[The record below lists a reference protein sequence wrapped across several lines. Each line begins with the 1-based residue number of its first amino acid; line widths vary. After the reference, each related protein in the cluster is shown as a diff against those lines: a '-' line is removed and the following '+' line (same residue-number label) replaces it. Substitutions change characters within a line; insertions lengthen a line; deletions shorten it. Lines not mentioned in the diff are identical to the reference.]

1 MRKDKVIKLYHMKK
15 LFFLLL
21 LTGCLTKE
29 KALRK
34 IEPDLA
40 KICADKFPV
49 KDSTIYIKGDT
60 INTVEFFENSD
71 TVNVVKYDTVYN
83 TVTNTVTKVVK
94 QRITDTLRLVRENT
108 ARVAALQADKE
119 ALQDRLNKSI
129 AYGEKWH
136 NRAGDYLFW
145 LIALVVLNLL
155 FVAFKLFKK

>member
-1 MRKDKVIKLYHMKK
+1 MRYILI
-15 LFFLLL
+15 LFLLS
-21 LTGCLTKE
+21 GCLTKE

-60 INTVEFFENSD
+60 INTIEFFENNTTDTITKKD
-71 TVNVVKYDTVYN
+71 TVRITL
-83 TVTNTVTKVVK
+83 TNTVTKVVK

-108 ARVAALQADKE
+108 ARVATLQADNG
-119 ALQDRLNKSI
+119 ALQDKLNTSI

-145 LIALVVLNLL
+145 LIALCVGNLL
-155 FVAFKLFKK
+155 FIAFKLFKK